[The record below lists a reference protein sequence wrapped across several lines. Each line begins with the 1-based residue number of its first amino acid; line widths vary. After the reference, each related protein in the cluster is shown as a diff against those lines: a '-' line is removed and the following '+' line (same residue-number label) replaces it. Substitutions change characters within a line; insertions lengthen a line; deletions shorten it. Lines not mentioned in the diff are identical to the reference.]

1 MAGLKHRLRPVE
13 PDFVESAPMRLS
25 FSAAVTAA
33 PEAVH
38 RALAEDTEGWAQW
51 FAAVSSARPTARGR
65 QVTLAGGL
73 RFEETVLAS
82 EAPKR
87 YAYRA
92 DAMNRPGVRAILEE
106 WRIEPAARGSLVQ
119 WTIAVDPAP
128 AAALF
133 LRLITPM
140 LRAAFRRAVHRLDL
154 RLTTRP

>member
-13 PDFVESAPMRLS
+13 LDFVGSAPLRLA
-25 FSAAVTAA
+25 FSAAVAA
-33 PEAVH
+33 SPEAVH
-38 RALAEDTEGWAQW
+38 RALAEDTEGWSEW
-51 FAAVSSARPTARGR
+51 FAAVSSARRTPQGR

-92 DAMNRPGVRAILEE
+92 DAMNRPGARAIVEE

-119 WTIAVDPAP
+119 WTVAVDPARP
-128 AAALF
+128 AALL
-133 LRLITPM
+133 LRLATPVM
-140 LRAAFRRAVHRLDL
+140 RAAFRRAVHRLDL
-154 RLTTRP
+154 RLATRD